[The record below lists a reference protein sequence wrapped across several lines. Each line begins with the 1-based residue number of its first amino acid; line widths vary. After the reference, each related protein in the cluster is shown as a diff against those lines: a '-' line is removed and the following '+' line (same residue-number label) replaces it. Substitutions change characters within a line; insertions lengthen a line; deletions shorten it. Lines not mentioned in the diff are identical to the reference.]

1 VSDPARPA
9 RHDLVWLAPG
19 WEGALAAPLAADA
32 RAAARAWT
40 DRGRPAVAA
49 RRDGPAPGAVALGIA
64 LPPGG
69 TLRRIALSV
78 EPGAI
83 ARVSPPVALG
93 AALASA
99 PAPWRLPLAALAR
112 EAAALGL
119 VLRVYGSLS
128 WQHLSGAPYLTA
140 ASDVDLLVR
149 VRDAGEL
156 RRALDLLRERAREG
170 NPRLDGEI
178 LLPAGRGVAWRE
190 LARAP
195 ERILVKSRDAV
206 ALAPTRAV
214 LGALAEGLS

>member
-1 VSDPARPA
+1 VSDPALPA

-32 RAAARAWT
+32 RAAARAWA
-40 DRGRPAVAA
+40 DAGRPAVAA
-49 RRDGPAPGAVALGIA
+49 RRAGAAPRAVALGIA

-69 TLRRIALSV
+69 ALRRIALSV
-78 EPGAI
+78 ERGAL

-112 EAAALGL
+112 EAAAAGL

-128 WQHLSGAPYLTA
+128 WQHLSGATYLTP

-149 VRDAGEL
+149 ARDAGEL
-156 RRALDLLRERAREG
+156 RRALDLLRGRAHG
-170 NPRLDGEI
+170 GDPRLDGEI
-178 LLPAGRGVAWRE
+178 LLPGGRGVAWRE
-190 LARAP
+190 LAGAP
-195 ERILVKSRDAV
+195 ERILVKSAEAV
-206 ALAPTRAV
+206 ALERTRAV